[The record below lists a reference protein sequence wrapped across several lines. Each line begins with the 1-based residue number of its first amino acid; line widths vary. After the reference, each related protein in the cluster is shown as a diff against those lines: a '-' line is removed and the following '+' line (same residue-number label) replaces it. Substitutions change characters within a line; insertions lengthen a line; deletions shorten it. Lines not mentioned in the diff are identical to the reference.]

1 MNKKLFLMGL
11 LAGAFA
17 FWSPAL
23 HAQTDFMSADA
34 SSILEENAL
43 REAFS
48 RYASLLVFFQPEEAT
63 RLGFDA
69 GNNRLNDRSPLTDI
83 QTLQALENIQDSL
96 KEINLKSLPA
106 AKRADL
112 HLLQAAL
119 KRHVWNLQ
127 QNRLATNPLYYAQAL
142 DAIYDLMLQ
151 PKVSARKQRQDL
163 LGRVSALPTLYEQA
177 QKNLTAASPRLAK
190 LAMEKAYYAYLSF
203 DTVTERIT
211 NGGEF
216 SNDVRDSAE
225 MDATLQKAKN
235 ALYDLFGLFKNLSQ
249 QEAEIT
255 STLGKVAY
263 TKKLQD
269 YYQLEGKLP
278 QLEDRLA
285 TYWDNAQHQLFD
297 ALRPFELS
305 ADEEEVTIV
314 EDLNQ
319 RPQEKLPAKQEGK
332 QQVLPYMP
340 PTANQFYA
348 VAGQL
353 VSPFKTEDLL
363 TQLSQQ
369 INGQNSNL
377 LQKQTLPSPLALQL
391 QELLPYFTYQYAFM
405 TYPAFSTFW
414 VRLPQ
419 GNELAKQEALNRDFN
434 EPAAKLLISAEIV
447 PGRYYQSQT
456 QNDMM
461 RRLLGTP
468 LLANGWTL
476 YALRIAQENQIF
488 VTDEEMLFIAW
499 QRFVRTLSA
508 VVDFRLHTQQYTYA
522 QALAFLTEQNGFTQE
537 QAEPLLNA
545 VLSQPGEAVSY
556 VFGETAWQ
564 AAAEKGL
571 KKFKESN
578 AVTNAL
584 LEMGNVTPQDMNS
597 ELKRLAQ
604 K

>member
-11 LAGAFA
+11 LAGAFV
-17 FWSPAL
+17 FFCPAVQ
-23 HAQTDFMSADA
+23 AQADFMSADA

-69 GNNRLNDRSPLTDI
+69 GNNRLNDRTTLTDI
-83 QTLQALENIQDSL
+83 QTLQALENIHASL
-96 KEINLKSLPA
+96 KDINAKSLPA
-106 AKRADL
+106 AKRANL

-119 KRHVWNLQ
+119 KRHIWKLQ

-151 PKVSARKQRQDL
+151 PKASARKQRLDL
-163 LGRVSALPTLYEQA
+163 LGRVSALPALYEQA
-177 QKNLTAASPRLAK
+177 QKNLTAASPRLAQ

-203 DTVTERIT
+203 DSVTERIT

-235 ALYDLFGLFKNLSQ
+235 ALYDLFGLFKSLSQ
-249 QEAEIT
+249 QEAEMT

-263 TKKLQD
+263 SKKLKD
-269 YYQLEGKLP
+269 YYQLDAKP
-278 QLEDRLA
+278 TQLEDRLS
-285 TYWDNAQHQLFD
+285 TYWDKAQHQLFD

-319 RPQEKLPAKQEGK
+319 RPQEKLPVKKDGTPQP
-332 QQVLPYMP
+332 LPYVA

-363 TQLSQQ
+363 AQLLQQ
-369 INGQNSNL
+369 ANGQGGTL

-391 QELLPYFTYQYAFM
+391 QELIPYFTYQRAFL

-419 GNELAKQEALNRDFN
+419 GNELTKEETLNRDFN
-434 EPAAKLLISAEIV
+434 EPTTKLLISAEMV
-447 PGRYYQSQT
+447 PGRYYQAQI
-456 QNDMM
+456 QNDTM

-476 YALRIAQENQIF
+476 YALRVAQENQVF
-488 VTDEEMLFIAW
+488 VTDEEMLFVAW
-499 QRFVRTLSA
+499 QRFVRTLAA

-537 QAEPLLNA
+537 QAEPLLHA

-556 VFGETAWQ
+556 VFGETLWQ
-564 AAAEKGL
+564 EAAEQGL
-571 KKFKESN
+571 KKFKDAN
-578 AVTNAL
+578 ATTRAL
-584 LEMGNVTPQDMNS
+584 LEMGNVSPHDMNA
-597 ELKRLAQ
+597 ELKRLAH

>member
-11 LAGAFA
+11 LTSVFA
-17 FWSPAL
+17 FFSPIL
-23 HAQTDFMSADA
+23 HAQTDFWAADA
-34 SSILEENAL
+34 NSILEENAL

-48 RYASLLVFFQPEEAT
+48 RYTSLLVFFQPEEAT

-69 GNNRLNDRSPLTDI
+69 GNDRLNDRSAQTDI
-83 QTLQALENIQDSL
+83 QTLQALENIRASL
-96 KEINLKSLPA
+96 RDINAKNLPSV
-106 AKRADL
+106 KRSDL

-119 KRHVWNLQ
+119 QRHIWELQ

-151 PKVSARKQRQDL
+151 SNAPARKQRLNL

-177 QKNLTAASPRLAK
+177 KRNLTSASPRLAQ

-211 NGGEF
+211 NGGDF

-235 ALYDLFGLFKNLSQ
+235 SLYDLFGLFKNLSQ

-319 RPQEKLPAKQEGK
+319 RPQEKLPAKKKDMLQK
-332 QQVLPYMP
+332 PYVP

-353 VSPFKTEDLL
+353 VSSLSTTDLL
-363 TQLSQQ
+363 TQFSQQ
-369 INGQNSNL
+369 VNTQSTSL
-377 LQKQTLPSPLALQL
+377 LKKHVLPSSVALQM
-391 QELLPYFTYQYAFM
+391 QELLPYFTYQHAFL

-419 GNELAKQEALNRDFN
+419 GNELTKTQALNRDFN
-434 EPAAKLLISAEIV
+434 EPAAKLLISSEIV
-447 PGRYYQSQT
+447 PGRYYQAQAQT
-456 QNDMM
+456 STM

-476 YALRIAQENQIF
+476 YALRVAQENQIF
-488 VTDEEMLFIAW
+488 VTDEELLFAAW
-499 QRFVRTLSA
+499 QHFVRTASA
-508 VVDFRLHTQQYTYA
+508 VVDFRLHTQQYTYE

-556 VFGETAWQ
+556 VFGETLWQ
-564 AAAEKGL
+564 EAAEKGL
-571 KKFKESN
+571 KKVQDTN
-578 AVTNAL
+578 AVTNLL
-584 LEMGNVTPQDMNS
+584 LEMGNVVPNDMNS
-597 ELKRLAQ
+597 EIKRLVH
-604 K
+604 

>member
-11 LAGAFA
+11 LAGACMF
-17 FWSPAL
+17 FNL
-23 HAQTDFMSADA
+23 DVQAQTDFMSADA

-69 GNNRLNDRSPLTDI
+69 GNNRLNDRTTLTDI
-83 QTLQALENIQDSL
+83 QTLQALENIQASL
-96 KEINLKSLPA
+96 KDVNVKSLPA
-106 AKRADL
+106 AKRTDL

-119 KRHVWNLQ
+119 KRHIWELQ

-151 PKVSARKQRQDL
+151 PKAVARKQRLDL
-163 LGRVSALPTLYEQA
+163 LGRVSALPALYEQA
-177 QKNLTAASPRLAK
+177 KKNLTVASPRLAQ

-203 DTVTERIT
+203 DSVTERIT

-249 QEAEIT
+249 QGAEIT
-255 STLGKVAY
+255 SSLGKIAY
-263 TKKLQD
+263 TKKLKD
-269 YYQLEGKLP
+269 YYQLDAKP
-278 QLEDRLA
+278 SQLEARLA
-285 TYWDNAQHQLFD
+285 AYWDKAQHQLFD

-305 ADEEEVTIV
+305 ADDEEVTFV

-319 RPQEKLPAKQEGK
+319 RPQEKLPIKKNGT
-332 QQVLPYMP
+332 QQVLPYVA

-369 INGQNSNL
+369 VNGQGNTL
-377 LQKQTLPSPLALQL
+377 LQKQTLPIPLAIQL
-391 QELLPYFTYQYAFM
+391 QDLIPYFTYQNAFVM
-405 TYPAFSTFW
+405 YPAFSTFW

-419 GNELAKQEALNRDFN
+419 GNELAKTEALNRDFN
-434 EPAAKLLISAEIV
+434 EPATKLLISTEIV
-447 PGRYYQSQT
+447 PGRFYQTQSQT
-456 QNDMM
+456 DTM

-476 YALRIAQENQIF
+476 YALSVSQENQIF
-488 VTDEEMLFIAW
+488 VTDEEMLFVAW
-499 QRFVRTLSA
+499 QRFVRTIAA

-537 QAEPLLNA
+537 QAEPILNA
-545 VLSQPGEAVSY
+545 ILSQPGEAVSY
-556 VFGETAWQ
+556 VFGEALWQ
-564 AAAEKGL
+564 EAAEHEL
-571 KKFKESN
+571 KKFKGAN
-578 AVTNAL
+578 TTTHAL
-584 LEMGNVTPQDMNS
+584 LEMGNISPDDINA
-597 ELKRLAQ
+597 ELKRLAH